1 MFDFKNTK
9 FYHGIII
16 EPFFK
21 FNKAIKWI
29 LFLACAILIA
39 SYIFF
44 SFAKVADASFMPII
58 FFLISMLIISLCI
71 DSFFENSIKNNRNRR
86 DLSEIS
92 EDKNINWAN
101 YLNYNSIKYLYNS
114 FSFTSGANSVSASR
128 LLYNLLDNKNSKIRF
143 IFSRLLLDIDIMKDI
158 FKKSSLEEDNLI
170 DCELLISEAVKSA
183 ILRKAKEICEG
194 DIICALCEIEPN
206 FKKLNIELQIKR
218 TDFENINWWVEYLGK
233 KEKSIKMFW
242 EYENLVRVGSVGG
255 DWACGWTTTLD
266 EYSIDWTDTVR
277 SRGYEEFIGHEDQ
290 VRLAEDSLSK
300 RGNKNVLIVGEIGSG
315 RKDVVHHLIQ
325 RSILGISMPEINN
338 KKFKQL
344 NLASLISGIESIEKV
359 ESTLDQCFREAVNA
373 GNIILIINDLHEFLG
388 GQQRTGAVD
397 ISGILI
403 SYLENPDLQLICIS
417 TYAGLHK
424 QIEAK
429 PAILESLTK
438 IEVSEM
444 SENETLLILEG
455 KVFSL
460 EVQYKK
466 FISYQSLVE
475 IIKTSQKYISTPFPQ
490 KAIELL
496 EESFSYSDT
505 KGIGDIIEP
514 DDVDF
519 VISKKTDIPIG
530 SVNSQEKVLLLS
542 MEEELHKRVISQNE
556 AISEISSALR
566 RARSGVQTRKGPM
579 GTFLFLG
586 PTGVGKTETAKAVA
600 AIYFGSE
607 DRMIRIDM
615 SEFQRTDDIPRL
627 MGSETQPGIL
637 TTKVRESPFSLVLL
651 DELEKAHPDVLN
663 LFLQVLDEGY
673 LNDNLGQ
680 KVSFTNTIIIATSNA
695 GYQIILDSIKAQK
708 PMEEIKEELLD
719 NIFQKGIFRP
729 EFVNRFDGLVVFKPL
744 TQTDLMQIA
753 DLQLS
758 KLKKKLL
765 EKEIVFIVSEKLK
778 RKIVELSYNPVFGAR
793 EMKRVIQEK
802 VEDCLAREFLADHIG
817 NGATIEIDPDTFT
830 LSIKNLE

>member
-9 FYHGIII
+9 FYRGIII

-29 LFLACAILIA
+29 LFLACAIFIA
-39 SYIFF
+39 IYIFL
-44 SFAKVADASFMPII
+44 SFAKATDTNFLSII

-71 DSFFENSIKNNRNRR
+71 DSFFEDSIKNNRNRI
-86 DLSEIS
+86 DLSEI
-92 EDKNINWAN
+92 EDKNVNWAN
-101 YLNYNSIKYLYNS
+101 YLNYNSIKYLYSS

-128 LLYNLLDNKNSKIRF
+128 LLYNLLDNTNPKIRF
-143 IFSRLLLDIDIMKDI
+143 IFSRLLLDIDIMRDI
-158 FKKSSLEEDNLI
+158 FKKPSLEEDNLI
-170 DCELLISEAVKSA
+170 DCELLISEALKSA
-183 ILRKAKEICEG
+183 IKRNAKEICEG

-218 TDFENINWWVEYLGK
+218 SDFENINWWIEHLKK

-266 EYSIDWTDTVR
+266 EYSIDWTDTIR
-277 SRGYEEFIGHEDQ
+277 SRGYEEFIGHNDQ
-290 VRLAEDSLSK
+290 VRLVEDSLSK
-300 RGNKNVLIVGEIGSG
+300 RGNRNVLIVGELGSG
-315 RKDVVHHLIQ
+315 RKNVVHHLIR

-344 NLASLISGIESIEKV
+344 NLSALISGIESIEKV
-359 ESTLDQCFREAVNA
+359 ESTIDKCFREAVNA
-373 GNIILIINDLHEFLG
+373 GNIILIINDFHEFIG

-403 SYLENPDLQLICIS
+403 SYLKNPNLQLICIS
-417 TYAGLHK
+417 TYDGLHK
-424 QIEAK
+424 QIEGK
-429 PAILESLTK
+429 PGILESLTK

-444 SENETLLILEG
+444 SEDETLLILEE
-455 KVFSL
+455 KVLLL
-460 EVQYKK
+460 EIQYKK

-490 KAIELL
+490 KAIALL

-505 KGIGDIIEP
+505 KGISDIIEP
-514 DDVDF
+514 EDVDF

-530 SVNSQEKVLLLS
+530 ALNTQEKVLLLS

-556 AISEISSALR
+556 AISEVASALR

-607 DRMIRIDM
+607 ERMIRVDM
-615 SEFQRTDDIPRL
+615 SEFQRTEDIPRL
-627 MGSETQPGIL
+627 MGSETQAGIL
-637 TTKVRESPFSLVLL
+637 TTKVRESPFSLILL

-695 GYQIILDSIKAQK
+695 GYQIILDSIKMQK
-708 PMEEIKEELLD
+708 SMEEIKEKLLD

-744 TQTDLMQIA
+744 TQTDLIQIA
-753 DLQLS
+753 DLQLN

-765 EKEIVFIVSEKLK
+765 EKEIIFIVSEELK
-778 RKIVELSYNPVFGAR
+778 KKIVELSYNPIFGAR

-817 NGATIEIDPDTFT
+817 NGATIEINPDTFV
-830 LSIKNLE
+830 LSIKNPE

>member
-9 FYHGIII
+9 FYHGIVF

-21 FNKAIKWI
+21 FNKAIKWV
-29 LFLACAILIA
+29 LFLVSTVLIA

-44 SFAKVADASFMPII
+44 AFAEISNVKFLSII
-58 FFLISMLIISLCI
+58 FFLISLLIISLCI
-71 DSFFENSIKNNRNRR
+71 DSFFENSIKQNKHKKE
-86 DLSEIS
+86 LSEIS
-92 EDKNINWAN
+92 GDENINLAN
-101 YLNYNSIKYLYNS
+101 YLNYASIKYFYDS
-114 FSFTSGANSVSASR
+114 FSFASGANTVSASR
-128 LLYNLLDNKNSKIRF
+128 LLYNLLDDKNVKIKF
-143 IFSRLLLDIDIMKDI
+143 IFSRLLLDIDTLRDI
-158 FKKSSLEEDNLI
+158 FKEFSFQESNLV
-170 DCELLISEAVKSA
+170 DCELIISEAIKSA
-183 ILRKAKEICEG
+183 IKRNAKEICEG
-194 DIICALCEIEPN
+194 DIICALSEIEPN

-218 TDFENINWWVEYLGK
+218 VDFENINWWVEYLIK
-233 KEKSIKMFW
+233 KERSIKMFW
-242 EYENLVRVGSVGG
+242 EYENLIRAGSVGG

-266 EYSIDWTDTVR
+266 EYSIDWTDIVR
-277 SRGYEEFIGHEDQ
+277 SRGYEESVGHEDQ
-290 VRLAEDSLSK
+290 VRLVEDSLTK
-300 RGNKNVLIVGEIGSG
+300 RGNKNVLIVGEMGSG
-315 RKDVVHHLIQ
+315 RKDVVHHLIR
-325 RSILGISMPEINN
+325 RSISGTSMPEIND

-344 NLASLISGIESIEKV
+344 NLAALVSSIESIEKV
-359 ESTLDQCFREAVNA
+359 ESTIDQCFREAVRA

-388 GQQRTGAVD
+388 GQQRTGTID

-403 SYLENPDLQLICIS
+403 SYLGNPDLQLICIS

-429 PAILESLTK
+429 PAILQALVK
-438 IEVSEM
+438 IEVPEM
-444 SENETLLILEG
+444 SEDETLLILEG

-460 EVQYKK
+460 EAQYKK
-466 FISYQSLVE
+466 FISYHSLIE
-475 IIKTSQKYISTPFPQ
+475 IIKTSQKYISSPFPQ

-505 KGIGDIIEP
+505 KGISDIIEP
-514 DDVDF
+514 EDVDF
-519 VISKKTDIPIG
+519 VITKKTDIPIG

-542 MEEELHKRVISQNE
+542 MEEELHKRVVSQNE

-600 AIYFGSE
+600 EIYFGSE
-607 DRMIRIDM
+607 EKMIRIDM

-627 MGSETQPGIL
+627 MGSETQAGIL

-680 KVSFTNTIIIATSNA
+680 KVSFANTIIIATSNA
-695 GYQIILDSIKAQK
+695 GYQIILDSIKNQK
-708 PMEEIKEELLD
+708 TMEEIKDELLD
-719 NIFQKGIFRP
+719 SIFQKGIFRP
-729 EFVNRFDGLVVFKPL
+729 EFVNRFDGLIVFKPL
-744 TQTDLMQIA
+744 TRIDLMKIV
-753 DLQLS
+753 DLQLG

-765 EKEIVFIVSEKLK
+765 EKEIIFVVNERLK
-778 RKIVELSYNPVFGAR
+778 NKIVELSYDPIFGAR
-793 EMKRVIQEK
+793 EMKRVIQET
-802 VEDCLAREFLADHIG
+802 VEDCLAREFLAEHIK
-817 NGATIEIDPDTFT
+817 NGATIEMNPDDFS
-830 LSIKNLE
+830 LIINNPE